1 MSSDDAVR
9 AGIASLMRKA
19 ATPARTS
26 RMKMPEPLA
35 APEKMRSP
43 GRRATRCCD
52 GGSVGAFVAVTVA
65 PGNRWRVRGV
75 RRAPGAPGAPRRP
88 PGGGGG
94 RRGAPG
100 GAPARRRELGSAGG
114 DGVDGGLALLAD
126 GVRDRRVAGVVGG
139 GLLAV
144 LADHVRHEGL
154 DVVGR
159 LLVVVGDA
167 ADVVA
172 DE

>member
-43 GRRATRCCD
+43 GCRTARCVV

-65 PGNRWRVRGV
+65 PWTRGRLRAV
-75 RRAPGAPGAPRRP
+75 RRPGASDGAPGRRD
-88 PGGGGG
+88 
-94 RRGAPG
+94 
-100 GAPARRRELGSAGG
+100 ELGSARG
-114 DGVDGGLALLAD
+114 DRVDG
-126 GVRDRRVAGVVGG
+126 
-139 GLLAV
+139 
-144 LADHVRHEGL
+144 
-154 DVVGR
+154 R
-159 LLVVVGDA
+159 LTLV
-167 ADVVA
+167 
-172 DE
+172 